1 MMKAILIVALTVSIA
16 ACSMPSTTVRTGDTR
31 PSLAFEGAPKGS
43 TAYVDGLPV
52 GDADRYDGQPE
63 VLLVEPGTHVVT
75 IKGRD
80 GSVIFERKVYVES
93 EIKTLKVY

>member
-1 MMKAILIVALTVSIA
+1 MKAVLLAALAFALA
-16 ACSMPSTTVRTGDTR
+16 ACSMPSTTVRTSDTR
-31 PSLAFEGAPKGS
+31 PSLVLQGAPQGS
-43 TAYVDGLPV
+43 TAYVDGLSV
-52 GDADRYDGQPE
+52 GDADRYDGQPD

-75 IKGRD
+75 VKGRD